1 MFSNLVRQLIGTV
14 EEVRMVLSFCLC
26 VFLVIYNFSFC
37 KKTLAIVRLNTSS
50 FFPLTMI
57 YRRRRQIAKK
67 DYRYVRINDNR

>member
-50 FFPLTMI
+50 FFSV
-57 YRRRRQIAKK
+57 
-67 DYRYVRINDNR
+67 DNDI